1 MRAFQ
6 ICFSLSLSRVPL
18 FICSLLLP
26 LLAVSGTTLY
36 AVGHQIIPQ
45 QSTVNMAVTG
55 SNTNEFLASYNA
67 KDFILYALSIGFGS
81 SADRYDQDLRFLY
94 EDHPAFSPVPTF
106 CLALIFWAQENA
118 KGKAGTGSEIPPFP
132 PAMMQSM
139 GVLPRRFLK
148 QDVPIREYPIIHMG
162 QSISF
167 QNDLIAPTREAS
179 NVTTTLQGRF
189 LSVTPKSVGTFVTTE
204 TTICEHT
211 TNRPLCTVQS
221 TALVFGLDSE
231 LVKPFA
237 GDQSTSSTVSSPW
250 QETFSGKNRTKK
262 LLLLDEDS
270 AIAPNQALLYRLASG
285 DSNSI
290 HVDPSSV
297 PLLANSGDDDSSS
310 TTPRPLLHGLCTL
323 GIAARI
329 ILQNLI
335 AADAA
340 AAACASDHKR
350 VQRGSAFSVRASDR
364 RKVCPAGLCGRYSS
378 RPSVEGRGG
387 IERRQ

>member
-1 MRAFQ
+1 
-6 ICFSLSLSRVPL
+6 
-18 FICSLLLP
+18 
-26 LLAVSGTTLY
+26 
-36 AVGHQIIPQ
+36 
-45 QSTVNMAVTG
+45 MAVTA

-67 KDFILYALSIGFGS
+67 KDLILYALSIGFGS

-118 KGKAGTGSEIPPFP
+118 TGKAGTGSEIPPFP

-139 GVLPRRFLK
+139 GVLPRRFLR

-167 QNDLIAPTREAS
+167 QNDLMAPTREAS

-231 LVKPFA
+231 LVKAFA
-237 GDQSTSSTVSSPW
+237 EDQSTPNTVSSPW
-250 QETFSGKNRTKK
+250 QKMFSGKNRTKK
-262 LLLLDEDS
+262 LLLLLDEDC

-297 PLLANSGDDDSSS
+297 PLLANSSDGDDSSL

-340 AAACASDHKR
+340 AAAASCASDQKKFSENQHSLSVRLIEGKFVQPVFVGDTVR
-350 VQRGSAFSVRASDR
+350 VQAWKVVEESSADNNGRLVCVEFVVRN
-364 RKVCPAGLCGRYSS
+364 RKTDEEVLNQGRMVLVSTANEAPRS
-378 RPSVEGRGG
+378 RL
-387 IERRQ
+387 